1 MARGRRRQGLALV
14 AVLALAAAVGVVA
27 GVTIALARPPGRASH
42 RVSGLHGLVAWRPGQ
57 KRAPAFSLRD
67 EAGRR
72 LSLRSQ
78 RGRVVLLAFLDSRC
92 RSACP
97 VDGHQLGQVQRALR
111 GRRFEL
117 LAVTVDPWADTPR
130 SARAFAAHA
139 HWRGHWHWLL
149 GTPHEL
155 RPVWRAYRIAVLRA
169 RDIVHTRS
177 VYLIDPSGNLRT
189 VYLLPLEPGA
199 VARDA
204 RALGRAA

>member
-1 MARGRRRQGLALV
+1 MARRRGLTLV
-14 AVLALAAAVGVVA
+14 AALALAATAGIAV
-27 GVTIALARPPGRASH
+27 GVTIALARSPGQAGHESLR
-42 RVSGLHGLVAWRPGQ
+42 LHGLVTWRPGQ

-67 EAGRR
+67 EAGRM

-97 VDGHQLGQVQRALR
+97 VDGHQLGDVQRALR

-149 GTPHEL
+149 GTPSEL
-155 RPVWRAYRIAVLRA
+155 RPIWRAYRIAVLRA

-189 VYLLPLEPGA
+189 VYLLPLETGA

-204 RALGRAA
+204 RALGRSA